1 MLIYY
6 TAVENSYH
14 SEQRQD
20 TANMFWILLVAVIPG
35 EMTPSQVP
43 TLYRDVQGQP
53 EVLAQGSVAMI
64 FSLET
69 TVGHL
74 SL

>member
-1 MLIYY
+1 
-6 TAVENSYH
+6 
-14 SEQRQD
+14 
-20 TANMFWILLVAVIPG
+20 MFWILLVAVIPG

-64 FSLET
+64 DPSICFMYPKFIASNFCL
-69 TVGHL
+69 VL
-74 SL
+74 SGECQP

>member
-1 MLIYY
+1 
-6 TAVENSYH
+6 
-14 SEQRQD
+14 
-20 TANMFWILLVAVIPG
+20 MFWILLVAVIPG